1 MLMPLNDPTDL
12 CASLQGGFSSFKN
25 QQLVQY
31 EKTVKNSW
39 ECEGITLS
47 WSFCCSCVA
56 NLISQGSILGVEV
69 NVSRKS
75 YSTQL
80 VVMEDENGN
89 QNSAPPQ
96 NEGFLIPNI
105 FTLTIPKVNE

>member
-1 MLMPLNDPTDL
+1 
-12 CASLQGGFSSFKN
+12 K
-25 QQLVQY
+25 VR
-31 EKTVKNSW
+31 
-39 ECEGITLS
+39 
-47 WSFCCSCVA
+47 
-56 NLISQGSILGVEV
+56 GVEV

-105 FTLTIPKVNE
+105 FTLTILQVDGGSNLSIKVWWS